1 MLKYDRIDISEGINV
16 TRADRSKKCMF
27 CHYYY
32 FLDKNFKY
40 GPYFCDGCYDISQK
54 STDFKNIA
62 IVHIKKSAYRIYF
75 QHMSKH
81 AAKKLMINSN
91 LIDKMKIL

>member
-16 TRADRSKKCMF
+16 TRTDRSKKCMF

-40 GPYFCDGCYDISQK
+40 GPYLCDGCYDISQK

-62 IVHIKKSAYRIYF
+62 IVQIKKSAYRIYF

>member
-16 TRADRSKKCMF
+16 TRTDRSKKCMF
-27 CHYYY
+27 RHYYY